1 MFKSH
6 KNDTEFNLAGT
17 IQNVWIKKG
26 KPKFIS
32 LLTPLG
38 LLLIKV
44 SKEARLI
51 GISAL
56 APGYEVKVTGQK
68 KQDFKTGKI
77 KLKAYRVI
85 SISQPIST
93 LKLSL
98 YTPVQYSYSD
108 SPLVS
113 SAAIVSQTQG
123 SKVLDVE
130 IDKQSE
136 ILPACDSVITVEP
149 LKQPTTITDKKCSVP
164 TAKILICQKSDCRK
178 RGGDT
183 VCKVLQQE
191 LAQRGLEEQVTIE
204 KTGCLKKCKSG
215 PNLVILPDKTRYS
228 KVEPEAIPVLI
239 EQHLAGNREEKVRS
253 I

>member
-6 KNDTEFNLAGT
+6 KNDPEFNLEGT

-38 LLLIKV
+38 LFLIKV
-44 SKEARLI
+44 SKEAVLI

-68 KQDFKTGKI
+68 KQDLKTGKI
-77 KLKAYRVI
+77 KLKADRVI
-85 SISQPIST
+85 SISPPIST
-93 LKLSL
+93 LTLSL
-98 YTPVQYSYSD
+98 YKPVQYSYSD
-108 SPLVS
+108 
-113 SAAIVSQTQG
+113 
-123 SKVLDVE
+123 
-130 IDKQSE
+130 
-136 ILPACDSVITVEP
+136 
-149 LKQPTTITDKKCSVP
+149 TDKKCSVP

-178 RGGDT
+178 RGGDA

-191 LAQRGLEEQVTIE
+191 LVQRGLEEQVTIE

-239 EQHLAGNREEKVRS
+239 EQHLAGNREEKSTSV
-253 I
+253 

>member
-1 MFKSH
+1 MFKSP
-6 KNDTEFNLAGT
+6 KNETEFNLAGT
-17 IQNVWIKKG
+17 IQNVWMKKG
-26 KPKFIS
+26 KPKLMT

-51 GISAL
+51 GISSL
-56 APGYEVKVTGQK
+56 APGYEVRVTGQK

-77 KLKAYRVI
+77 KLKADRVI

-93 LKLSL
+93 VTLSL
-98 YTPVQYSYSD
+98 FTPGQCSYPD
-108 SPLVS
+108 SIVAKTQVS
-113 SAAIVSQTQG
+113 KT
-123 SKVLDVE
+123 LECE
-130 IDKQSE
+130 IDQQSE
-136 ILPACDSVITVEP
+136 SLPACHSVMTVEP
-149 LKQPTTITDKKCSVP
+149 LKESTINTKNTKNKCSVP

-178 RGGDT
+178 RGGDA
-183 VCKVLQQE
+183 VCKALQQE
-191 LAQRGLEEQVTIE
+191 LEQRGLKEQVTLE

-239 EQHLAGNREEKVRS
+239 EQHLAGNREESV
-253 I
+253 